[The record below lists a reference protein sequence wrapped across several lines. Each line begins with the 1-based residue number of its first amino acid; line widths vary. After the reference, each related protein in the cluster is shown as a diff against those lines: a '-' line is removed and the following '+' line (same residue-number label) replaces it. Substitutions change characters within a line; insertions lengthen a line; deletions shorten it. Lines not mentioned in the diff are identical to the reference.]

1 MRSKS
6 VFALLSILLLALSH
20 LSAAAQEGEQV
31 VHGHIGDQSYAFRML
46 PPASFTE
53 IPSTIRS
60 DLQKRHCLIPQTYE
74 ARSPENVIHG
84 AFREKGSSDWAALC
98 SQNGT
103 TTLIIYWSD
112 SAAKPVELAAQLDT
126 DTADPHNET
135 KMLGYAR
142 GIDPAPPAS
151 LSEIIAN
158 KPYGPFDHDGIKD
171 AHIEQSS
178 VIHYFKGGTWMTLA
192 GTE

>member
-1 MRSKS
+1 MQGTQKL
-6 VFALLSILLLALSH
+6 VVWIALLTAPLI
-20 LSAAAQEGEQV
+20 AAAQEGEQV
-31 VHGHIGDQSYAFRML
+31 LHGHIGDQSYAFRML

-53 IPSTIRS
+53 APAAIRS

-74 ARSPENVIHG
+74 ARTPENVIHG

-103 TTLIIYWSD
+103 STLLIYWD
-112 SAAKPVELAAQLDT
+112 GSATKPAETAAQLDT

-135 KMLGYAR
+135 NLLGYAR
-142 GIDPAPPAS
+142 GIDPATPKS
-151 LSEIIAN
+151 INEILAN
-158 KPYGPFDHDGIKD
+158 KPYGPFDHDGIRD
-171 AHIEQSS
+171 AHIERSS
-178 VIHYFKGGTWMTLA
+178 VIHYFKNGTWMTLA

>member
-1 MRSKS
+1 MQGMQKL
-6 VFALLSILLLALSH
+6 VVWIALLAAPLV
-20 LSAAAQEGEQV
+20 AAAQEGEQIL
-31 VHGHIGDQSYAFRML
+31 HGHIGDQSYAFRML

-53 IPSTIRS
+53 VPAAIRS

-74 ARSPENVIHG
+74 AHSPENVIHG

-103 TTLIIYWSD
+103 TTLLIYWD
-112 SAAKPVELAAQLDT
+112 GSATKPAEMAAQLDT

-135 KMLGYAR
+135 NLLGYAR
-142 GIDPAPPAS
+142 GIDPATPKS
-151 LSEIIAN
+151 ISETIVN
-158 KPYGPFDHDGIKD
+158 KPYGPFDHDGIRD
-171 AHIEQSS
+171 AHIEKSS

-192 GTE
+192 ATE